1 MQAIAGGAAAPA
13 PRPMDAMSLPNDARY
28 GADAIL
34 LKSSRVT
41 SKFFPQNAG
50 DFGPAIS
57 RTIRFDISST
67 DFLDLSEARLV
78 ATMKKTSAQSA
89 VLDGGMGGCI
99 QRISVMNASGQL
111 LERID
116 DYNLLQTVLIQCSDR
131 ARDEEAELWVEEAF
145 VSPATKL
152 FGQTAASCIINGGGQ
167 TGATLTVDNVVI
179 PQGIIPAGT
188 QVTIGATTHILTQA
202 VTSPGVP
209 ANGTNVT
216 LHLSPNITVA
226 QNDNVALTFKNNHYI
241 WEQDDTRELNHKM
254 HGAWFQTHKQ
264 KLLPPGLAFQLEIEL
279 VDNGN
284 QCFASDN
291 ATDQTWTWSNV
302 FFNIPTVKI
311 MSQSFEDSTA
321 RMLSRGYS
329 WTGSTYRRY
338 ALSRD
343 AAAGQTSLTVPDKSL
358 ALTGLIALSRR
369 TAELNQSTKYQ
380 NYFRD
385 GNAFTQVF
393 NVQIGSQQYP
403 ASKIDYTGAGDFVD
417 LSVGENGAASIEL
430 SRVSAQ
436 IKAVLGAIPHDP
448 EGKNFSKRANT
459 AVAGVPGRGLGF
471 VAVQVGFPEGGQGID
486 TQSASLPVLLDVSN
500 ATNGAASTLTVYA
513 QATAMFRMDPGQ
525 GMLNVVSFI

>member
-1 MQAIAGGAAAPA
+1 MQAIVPA
-13 PRPMDAMSLPNDARY
+13 SSSVANLRMDSMSLPEDARY
-28 GADAIL
+28 GADARI
-34 LKSSRVT
+34 LKSSRVA

-67 DFLDLSEARLV
+67 DFMDLSQARLV

-99 QRISVMNASGQL
+99 QRISIMNASGQL

-116 DYNLLQTVLIQCSDR
+116 DYNLLQTVLIQCSQR

-145 VSPATKL
+145 VSPASKL
-152 FGQTAASCIINGGGQ
+152 LGHQTSATAAINDAAPGTASPQ
-167 TGATLTVDNVVI
+167 LIDAVVI
-179 PQGIIPAGT
+179 PQGFVPAGT
-188 QVTIGATTHILTQA
+188 EFTVTGVAGSYTLTQPLYTNA
-202 VTSPGVP
+202 TQIHFTPAFDTAPGDD
-209 ANGTNVT
+209 
-216 LHLSPNITVA
+216 VA
-226 QNDNVALTFKNNHYI
+226 ITFKNADYV
-241 WEQDDTRELNHKM
+241 WEQNDTRELHHKM

-264 KLLPPGLAFQLEIEL
+264 KILPPGVAFQLEIEL

-302 FFNIPTVKI
+302 YFSIPTIKI
-311 MSQSFEDSTA
+311 MSQAFEDSTA
-321 RMLSRGYS
+321 RLLSTGWS

-343 AAAGQTSLTVPDKSL
+343 ANAGQTSLTVPDKSL

-369 TAELNQSTKYQ
+369 TTELNQSTKYQ

-385 GNAFTQVF
+385 GNAFNNEF

-403 ASKIDYTGAGDFVD
+403 SSKIDYAGAGDYAD
-417 LSVGENGAASIEL
+417 LSVGGNGTTSIEL
-430 SRVSAQ
+430 SRVAAQ
-436 IKAVLGAIPHDP
+436 IKDVLGASPHDP
-448 EGKNFSKRANT
+448 EAKNFSKRANT
-459 AVAGVPGRGLGF
+459 AAAGVPGKGLGF
-471 VAVQVGFPEGGQGID
+471 LAVQVGYPQGQGID

-500 ATNGAASTLTVYA
+500 GTNGIASTLTVYC
-513 QATAMFRMDPGQ
+513 QSTAMFRMEPGA
-525 GMLNVVSFI
+525 GMMSVVSFI

>member
-1 MQAIAGGAAAPA
+1 MQAMVPASAAPA
-13 PRPMDAMSLPNDARY
+13 ASRMDSMSLPDDARY
-28 GADAIL
+28 GADAVL
-34 LKSSRVT
+34 LKSSRVS

-67 DFLDLSEARLV
+67 DFVDLSEARLV

-116 DYNLLQTVLIQCSDR
+116 DYNLLQTVLIQCSER
-131 ARDEEAELWVEEAF
+131 ARDEQAELWVEEAF
-145 VSPATKL
+145 VSPASKL
-152 FGQTAASCIINGGGQ
+152 LGHQTNGTAAINAGAPGTTSPQIID
-167 TGATLTVDNVVI
+167 AVVI
-179 PQGIIPAGT
+179 PQGFVPAGT
-188 QVTIGATTHILTQA
+188 EFTVAGVADSYTLTQPVYNGDTSINFTPAFATAPADDA
-202 VTSPGVP
+202 V
-209 ANGTNVT
+209 
-216 LHLSPNITVA
+216 I
-226 QNDNVALTFKNNHYI
+226 TFKSADYV
-241 WEQDDTRELNHKM
+241 WEQNDTRELNHKM

-264 KLLPPGLAFQLEIEL
+264 KLLPPGVAFQLEIEL

-302 FFNIPTVKI
+302 YFSIPTVKI
-311 MSQSFEDSTA
+311 MSQAFEDSTA
-321 RMLSRGYS
+321 RLLSRGWS

-385 GNAFTQVF
+385 GNAFNNEF

-403 ASKIDYTGAGDFVD
+403 ASKIDYAGPGDYVD
-417 LSVGENGAASIEL
+417 LSVGGNGATSIEL
-430 SRVSAQ
+430 SRVAAQ

-448 EGKNFSKRANT
+448 EAKNFSKRANT
-459 AVAGVPGRGLGF
+459 AAAGVPGKGLGF
-471 VAVQVGFPEGGQGID
+471 LAVQVGFPEGQGID

-500 ATNGAASTLTVYA
+500 GTNGAASTLTVYC
-513 QATAMFRMDPGQ
+513 QATAMFRMEPGQ
-525 GMLNVVSFI
+525 GMMSVVSYI